1 MSRKSTL
8 LGRTM
13 SNIATPVK
21 TITMNQLSLCHV
33 EEVYSDHGIAK
44 VKIDGYWYQI
54 KECKNEK
61 WDRVSILCY
70 WGNEFFYDVYNDN
83 YWDLSIMN
91 NPYTGYHLIT
101 TDKCDEEAINHPL
114 KDIFILSGV
123 IPQNTNKLKDEA
135 FTRLLSFFG
144 ETGP

>member
-1 MSRKSTL
+1 MVSKSTL

-61 WDRVSILCY
+61 
-70 WGNEFFYDVYNDN
+70 
-83 YWDLSIMN
+83 
-91 NPYTGYHLIT
+91 
-101 TDKCDEEAINHPL
+101 
-114 KDIFILSGV
+114 
-123 IPQNTNKLKDEA
+123 
-135 FTRLLSFFG
+135 
-144 ETGP
+144 